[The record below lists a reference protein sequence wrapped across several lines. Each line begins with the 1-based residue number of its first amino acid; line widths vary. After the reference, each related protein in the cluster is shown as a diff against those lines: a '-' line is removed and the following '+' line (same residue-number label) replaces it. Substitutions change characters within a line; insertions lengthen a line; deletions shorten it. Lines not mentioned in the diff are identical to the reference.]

1 MYPHMHLLSSNKD
14 LSTIHVPHSGEKVG
28 ETAGDTHSVSRYL
41 FTQCFQVWPQWLSKG
56 GGTGKGHTGHLP
68 ITVTSGREQVL
79 MPSVPVVTDQLEL
92 QETDT

>member
-1 MYPHMHLLSSNKD
+1 MGSFR
-14 LSTIHVPHSGEKVG
+14 
-28 ETAGDTHSVSRYL
+28 RYL

-79 MPSVPVVTDQLEL
+79 MPSVPVVTDQLEHGEKSCAL
-92 QETDT
+92 HFSIGVFP